1 MEELRSRDVRE
12 SPKTNLQSAWREIL
26 PIVSQEHQ
34 DEVWGLLTGLK
45 PAVAVHNGEAKAI
58 RDILVR
64 LGVAVEMYGDFIVRW
79 SDVEKM
85 ISENPAHAAA
95 CHMVGLRDQS
105 RFKVACVNKLLSS
118 HDPSGVYAK
127 QSGFV
132 LGYPT
137 SSIKGFDRWLK
148 IGIQR
153 LHENKLVCS
162 PDIFCVSDADW
173 AGWYER
179 DLQFQSSAVKELAE
193 RIRFVYKGFAS
204 THPIPPPRANGSNQ
218 AALVCD
224 HQNLFLKE
232 NKMLVAAFYRELGFS
247 LDDAAFAASCRH
259 VVVSTF
265 ETGRAVCR
273 FNTWDYPNESYGT
286 LAADC
291 LQLQEKISREG
302 RKYQDVY

>member
-12 SPKTNLQSAWREIL
+12 SQKINLQSAWREIL
-26 PIVSQEHQ
+26 PIVSHEHQ

-45 PAVAVHNGEAKAI
+45 PSVAVHNGEATAI
-58 RDILVR
+58 KDVLIRFGI
-64 LGVAVEMYGDFIVRW
+64 AVEMYGDFIVRW
-79 SDVEKM
+79 ADVAKM
-85 ISENPAHAAA
+85 IRENPAQAAV
-95 CHMVGLRDQS
+95 CHMIDLKDQT
-105 RFKVACVNKLLSS
+105 RFKVASVNNLLSS

-162 PDIFCVSDADW
+162 PDVFCSSEAEW
-173 AGWYER
+173 ASWYEK
-179 DLQFQSSAVKELAE
+179 DLLSQSPAVKELAD
-193 RIRFVYKGFAS
+193 RIRFLYKGFAS

-218 AALVCD
+218 AAIVCD

-247 LDDAAFAASCRH
+247 VDDAAFAASCRH

-273 FNTWDYPNESYGT
+273 FNTWDYPDESNGT
-286 LAADC
+286 LASDC
-291 LQLQEKISREG
+291 LQLQEKVRSEG
-302 RKYQDVY
+302 MKYQNVY